1 MAYFGTRQYIY
12 TMEIKDDMFYPV
24 MEAHRITGIPK
35 RTLQRRAKKQGNRII
50 DNRYMFTGLQLKEYL
65 RISRKKAST
74 PRQTEKAT
82 PTSATILGAVKSD
95 IMELI
100 QDIDNDEYLL
110 KVLGAIKNE
119 KHLEEFSED
128 EYQQFRDRLIEAT
141 NLEKRIAEYKEEIQ
155 RMENYVLDYRNNI
168 EYLKKS
174 LDKRAEETS
183 IILKTIEQR
192 NFIEAKKSDLDKE

>member
-1 MAYFGTRQYIY
+1 
-12 TMEIKDDMFYPV
+12 MEIKDDSFYPV
-24 MEAHRITGIPK
+24 KEASKITGIST

-50 DNRYMFTGLQLKEYL
+50 DNRYMFTGLQLREMRQL
-65 RISRKKAST
+65 ASEPT
-74 PRQTEKAT
+74 TASRQTLKPT
-82 PTSATILGAVKSD
+82 PTSDSILSTVKSD
-95 IMELI
+95 IIELI
-100 QDIDNDEYLL
+100 KDIDNDEYLL
-110 KVLGAIKNE
+110 KVLGAINQD
-119 KHLEEFSED
+119 KHLEEFSDE
-128 EYQQFRDRLIEAT
+128 EYQQFRDRLIEASA
-141 NLEKRIAEYKEEIQ
+141 LEKRIAEYKEEIQ

>member
-1 MAYFGTRQYIY
+1 
-12 TMEIKDDMFYPV
+12 MEIKDDSFYPV
-24 MEAHRITGIPK
+24 KEASEITGIPK

-50 DNRYMFTGLQLKEYL
+50 DNRYMFTGFQLKEMRQL
-65 RISRKKAST
+65 ASNLATT
-74 PRQTEKAT
+74 PRQAT
-82 PTSATILGAVKSD
+82 KSTPANDTILGAVKSD

-141 NLEKRIAEYKEEIQ
+141 NLEKRIAEYKEEID

-168 EYLKKS
+168 EYLKNS

>member
-1 MAYFGTRQYIY
+1 
-12 TMEIKDDMFYPV
+12 MEIKDDSFYPIK
-24 MEAHRITGIPK
+24 EASKITGIPT

-50 DNRYMFTGLQLKEYL
+50 DNRYMFTGFQLKEIL
-65 RISRKKAST
+65 HIATKRATMSRQAS
-74 PRQTEKAT
+74 KLT
-82 PTSATILGAVKSD
+82 PTNDSILSAVKSD
-95 IMELI
+95 IIQLI
-100 QDIDNDEYLL
+100 KDIDNDEYLL
-110 KVLGAIKNE
+110 KVLMAINE
-119 KHLEEFSED
+119 DKHLEEFSED

-141 NLEKRIAEYKEEIQ
+141 ALEKRIAEYKEEIQ
-155 RMENYVLDYRNNI
+155 RMESYVLDYRNNI